1 MNGLTN
7 QSIKYNELIQESVT
21 IAKAMHFA
29 GIKKN
34 DVIGVV
40 SENRSEF
47 PIIAFGALYL
57 GAIVTPINFTYTERK
72 YRTSVIQDYFL
83 IFY

>member
-1 MNGLTN
+1 MNGITN
-7 QSIKYNELIQESVT
+7 QSINYNELRKESVT
-21 IAKAMHFA
+21 IAKSMHFA

-34 DVIGVV
+34 DVIGIV

-47 PIIAFGALYL
+47 PIISFGAFYL

-72 YRTSVIQDYFL
+72 FNIS
-83 IFY
+83 

>member
-7 QSIKYNELIQESVT
+7 QSIKYNELRQESVIT
-21 IAKAMHFA
+21 AKAMHFA

-34 DVIGVV
+34 DVIGII

-47 PIIAFGALYL
+47 PIIAFGAFYL
-57 GAIVTPINFTYTERK
+57 GATVTPINFTYTESKLDIR
-72 YRTSVIQDYFL
+72 IHF
-83 IFY
+83 

>member
-7 QSIKYNELIQESVT
+7 QGIKYNELREQSIT
-21 IAKAMHFA
+21 IAKSMHFA
-29 GIKKN
+29 GIQKN
-34 DVIGVV
+34 DVIGIV

-47 PIIAFGALYL
+47 PVISFGAFHL

-72 YRTSVIQDYFL
+72 LDMS
-83 IFY
+83 